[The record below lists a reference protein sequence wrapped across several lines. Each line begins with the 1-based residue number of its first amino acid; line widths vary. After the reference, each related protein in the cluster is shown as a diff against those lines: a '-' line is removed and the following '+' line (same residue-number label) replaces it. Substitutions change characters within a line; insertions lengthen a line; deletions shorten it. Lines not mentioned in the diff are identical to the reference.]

1 MGASDRGGR
10 RAKHQGGGPD
20 LDRRHIC
27 AEAAR
32 IMAEEGVG
40 DFHAAK
46 RKAAERLNLPA
57 GKNLPANHEVESAL
71 QQYLRLFHAGRL
83 ARHGRHLREIA
94 VKAMRFLERFDPRL
108 VGVVLSGIITEASEV
123 QLHVTADALEEV
135 HFFLQEHHI
144 PFDQTERRLRFG
156 GERLEALPAYRF
168 VADGAVVEI
177 CVFSR
182 RGARETPLSP
192 VDGRPMRRAGI
203 KEVEG
208 LLVRADEPL

>member
-168 VADGAVVEI
+168 VADGAVV
-177 CVFSR
+177 
-182 RGARETPLSP
+182 
-192 VDGRPMRRAGI
+192 
-203 KEVEG
+203 
-208 LLVRADEPL
+208 